1 LEDARSCALRRILGP
16 QRRASRGW
24 Q

>member
-1 LEDARSCALRRILGP
+1 LADARSCALRRILGP